1 MYLLGLC
8 ATVWAVL
15 LGCTAALWAGLPQP
29 YSVSDL
35 IVLVLASAATL
46 AFSRLGLVAA
56 LGLILRLL
64 PAGRMRMR
72 LRAAALRW
80 APRTLASTLLAA
92 TAVAGSAQF
101 AHSAGP
107 AAPDPGWPT
116 VPAAPRDPGWPTT
129 GPDGTS
135 PGSDSG
141 GGQPPADSP
150 DEPGPD
156 ESAPDRAPGEAPE
169 DRAADEDASDDTA
182 PRDDDASDDRAPRD
196 DGPRDGPRAAPD
208 RAPRI
213 HVVESGES
221 LWSIAGEFTDSTAD
235 QAELVAAIHAENRAI
250 IGADPDLIMPG
261 QRLEIRP

>member
-15 LGCTAALWAGLPQP
+15 LGGTAALWAGLPQP

-135 PGSDSG
+135 PGGDSG

-150 DEPGPD
+150 EEPGPD
-156 ESAPDRAPGEAPE
+156 ESAPDRAPE
-169 DRAADEDASDDTA
+169 DKSPDEE
-182 PRDDDASDDRAPRD
+182 ASDDRAPRD

-213 HVVESGES
+213 HVVEPGES

-235 QAELVAAIHAENRAI
+235 QAELVAAIHAENRAT

>member
-15 LGCTAALWAGLPQP
+15 LGGTAALWAGLPQP

-64 PAGRMRMR
+64 PAGRMRML

-135 PGSDSG
+135 PGGDSG

-150 DEPGPD
+150 EEPGPD
-156 ESAPDRAPGEAPE
+156 ESAPDRAPE
-169 DRAADEDASDDTA
+169 DKSPDEE
-182 PRDDDASDDRAPRD
+182 ASDDRAPRD

-213 HVVESGES
+213 HVVEPGES

-235 QAELVAAIHAENRAI
+235 QAELVAAIHAENRAT

>member
-15 LGCTAALWAGLPQP
+15 LGGTAALWAGLPQP

-156 ESAPDRAPGEAPE
+156 ESAPDRAPE
-169 DRAADEDASDDTA
+169 DKSPDEET
-182 PRDDDASDDRAPRD
+182 SDDRAPRD

-213 HVVESGES
+213 HVVEPGES

>member
-15 LGCTAALWAGLPQP
+15 LGGTAALWAGLPQP

-56 LGLILRLL
+56 LGLALRLL

-80 APRTLASTLLAA
+80 APRTLASTLLAT

-129 GPDGTS
+129 GPDGNS
-135 PGSDSG
+135 PGGDSG

-150 DEPGPD
+150 EEPGPD
-156 ESAPDRAPGEAPE
+156 ESAPDRAPE
-169 DRAADEDASDDTA
+169 DKSPDEE
-182 PRDDDASDDRAPRD
+182 ASDDRAPRD

-213 HVVESGES
+213 HVVEPGES

-235 QAELVAAIHAENRAI
+235 QAELVAAIHAENRAT

>member
-15 LGCTAALWAGLPQP
+15 LGGTAALWAGLPQP

-129 GPDGTS
+129 GPGD
-135 PGSDSG
+135 SDSTPA
-141 GGQPPADSP
+141 PPTDSP
-150 DEPGPD
+150 DVSRPD
-156 ESAPDRAPGEAPE
+156 KSAPDRAPDDRAPE
-169 DRAADEDASDDTA
+169 KDS
-182 PRDDDASDDRAPRD
+182 PDDRAPRD
-196 DGPRDGPRAAPD
+196 EGPRAAPD
-208 RAPRI
+208 RAPRT
-213 HVVESGES
+213 HVVETGES

>member
-15 LGCTAALWAGLPQP
+15 LGGTAALWAGLPQP
-29 YSVSDL
+29 YSAGDL

-72 LRAAALRW
+72 LRAEVLRW

-92 TAVAGSAQF
+92 TAVAGSGQF

-135 PGSDSG
+135 PGGDSG
-141 GGQPPADSP
+141 AGQPPADSR

-156 ESAPDRAPGEAPE
+156 ESAPDRAPE
-169 DRAADEDASDDTA
+169 DRSPDEE
-182 PRDDDASDDRAPRD
+182 ASDDRAPRD

-208 RAPRI
+208 RAPRT
-213 HVVESGES
+213 HVVEPGES

-235 QAELVAAIHAENRAI
+235 QAELVATIHAENRAT